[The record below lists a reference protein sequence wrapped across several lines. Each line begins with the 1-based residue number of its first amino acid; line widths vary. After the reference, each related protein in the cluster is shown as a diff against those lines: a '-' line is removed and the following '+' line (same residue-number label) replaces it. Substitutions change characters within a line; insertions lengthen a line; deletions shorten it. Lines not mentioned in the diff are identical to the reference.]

1 MLYTVLNVGDKEYK
15 CRLTAKACVDLERRM
30 GQNPLNVFTEIQK
43 SNELPKVEDIIMIL
57 HASLQALEHNISLD
71 DTYAIYS
78 EKYGV
83 SMETDKL
90 GAFEVGQSS
99 GEHFDVLVDL
109 LRNYDSKTIQDV
121 RTNLGD
127 KISATSGA
135 NTVVAE
141 LFAAAVAK

>member
-71 DTYAIYS
+71 DTYAIYD
-78 EKYGV
+78 EFVDEGNTLI
-83 SMETDKL
+83 ELIGD
-90 GAFEVGQSS
+90 
-99 GEHFDVLVDL
+99 DVIA
-109 LRNYDSKTIQDV
+109 S
-121 RTNLGD
+121 
-127 KISATSGA
+127 
-135 NTVVAE
+135 
-141 LFAAAVAK
+141 AAARGNNEYRRRTGKPLLV

>member
-71 DTYAIYS
+71 DTYAIY
-78 EKYGV
+78 
-83 SMETDKL
+83 D
-90 GAFEVGQSS
+90 
-99 GEHFDVLVDL
+99 
-109 LRNYDSKTIQDV
+109 
-121 RTNLGD
+121 
-127 KISATSGA
+127 
-135 NTVVAE
+135 
-141 LFAAAVAK
+141 

>member
-1 MLYTVLNVGDKEYK
+1 MDQY
-15 CRLTAKACVDLERRM
+15 A
-30 GQNPLNVFTEIQK
+30 
-43 SNELPKVEDIIMIL
+43 
-57 HASLQALEHNISLD
+57 QAAD

-109 LRNYDSKTIQDV
+109 LRNYNSKTIQDV

>member
-1 MLYTVLNVGDKEYK
+1 M
-15 CRLTAKACVDLERRM
+15 
-30 GQNPLNVFTEIQK
+30 
-43 SNELPKVEDIIMIL
+43 
-57 HASLQALEHNISLD
+57 
-71 DTYAIYS
+71 
-78 EKYGV
+78 
-83 SMETDKL
+83 
-90 GAFEVGQSS
+90 GQSS